1 MKRRGCE
8 PVAGYSTRTLSDKL
22 GIKSG
27 TRVIALGAPSSYR
40 ALLEPFPPGA
50 ALQTRLSPNATFV
63 HRFVSSRKALAADF
77 PKLAGALADEG
88 SLWISWPKT
97 TSGVDTDL
105 TENIVR
111 DLGLP
116 LGLVDVKVCAI
127 DEIWSGLKFVRRLEN
142 RSKPR

>member
-1 MKRRGCE
+1 
-8 PVAGYSTRTLSDKL
+8 VAGYSTRTLPDKL

-40 ALLEPFPPGA
+40 ESLDPLPRGA
-50 ALQTRLSPNATFV
+50 TVQTRLSPNAAFV
-63 HRFVSSRKALAADF
+63 HRFVSSRKELATDF

-88 SLWISWPKT
+88 TLWISWPKT

-105 TENIVR
+105 TENVIR

-127 DEIWSGLKFVRRLEN
+127 DEVWSGLKFVRRVEN
-142 RSKPR
+142 RSKQR